1 MNLNGAKATDSE
13 TAAESD
19 SDEPDDPAS
28 SDDNRSTDGM
38 SSIGN
43 SRHSNPPIHISD
55 LPVTTAT
62 TGEAATTEA
71 GGMPNVDHLG
81 DLPEDFT
88 YDEMPI
94 ALLMR
99 ESLPGLNYEDVNP
112 LEAAF
117 VVASNPLTKT
127 HTWNPMPRNS
137 IMWCTRGQMPEL
149 RLLRSKKPKHRSIVS
164 DHTIV
169 L

>member
-1 MNLNGAKATDSE
+1 LVAEITSKNPEEYVMSLNKNVTDSD
-13 TAAESD
+13 TASESD
-19 SDEPDDPAS
+19 SEPDDPATS
-28 SDDNRSTDGM
+28 
-38 SSIGN
+38 SSIDETMATN
-43 SRHSNPPIHISD
+43 SETVNS
-55 LPVTTAT
+55 TTSSVSMPRS
-62 TGEAATTEA
+62 ESSLNITEI
-71 GGMPNVDHLG
+71 
-81 DLPEDFT
+81 PEDFT

-99 ESLPGLNYEDVNP
+99 ESLPGLNYVDVNP
-112 LEAAF
+112 EEAAF

-137 IMWCTRGQMPEL
+137 IMWCTRGKMPEL